1 MRTTLDLDDEL
12 MAALL
17 TRYPGASKTEAIE
30 RAVRAYLLSDAATRL
45 RELGGTMEI
54 EDRSAELR
62 SRDRHS

>member
-17 TRYPGASKTEAIE
+17 TRCPGASRTEAIE
-30 RAVRAYLLSDAATRL
+30 RVRAYLLADAATRL
-45 RELGGTMEI
+45 RELGGTMQI

-62 SRDRHS
+62 SRDRHP